1 MAEKVTSMRLNEED
15 LEQFKAF
22 AKDNGLNQQQAF
34 NSLIA
39 LAELEKAKDVLGDRS
54 KSIDTFRDTI
64 NRAIGMYVNALEE
77 NTTAEQTI
85 REELHRE
92 LQTKD
97 NNISNLYEQLQEVK
111 ADNETLK
118 SNNKEIDSKLQEC
131 MNALVDKSKECI
143 NFESQVN
150 TLNSNNDL
158 LQEQLQEYKEYKN
171 NYKSLEKDLEQ
182 LKKDIK
188 RKDVVIQGFTTD
200 NQQLK
205 DKINN
210 DSEMIDFYKA
220 NNAELKDN
228 IKILENKYDKQIEN
242 IKIDHEKEINNL
254 KVEYNDRLGKQSEEI
269 TKSLASNHDIE
280 IGKKELEIEKLKNEL
295 SALKSKNH
303 KTTQNTK

>member
-1 MAEKVTSMRLNEED
+1 MSEKVTSMRLNEED

-39 LAELEKAKDVLGDRS
+39 LAELEKAKDVVGDRA

-85 REELHRE
+85 REELHKE

-97 NNISNLYEQLQEVK
+97 NTISNLYEQLQEVK

-118 SNNKEIDSKLQEC
+118 SNNKEIDSKLKEC

-150 TLNSNNDL
+150 KLNSNNDL

-171 NYKSLEKDLEQ
+171 NYKKLENDLEQ
-182 LKKDIK
+182 LKKDIV

-210 DSEMIDFYKA
+210 DSEMIDFYKS

-228 IKILENKYDKQIEN
+228 IKDLEVKYEKQIESLKLEN
-242 IKIDHEKEINNL
+242 EKALQEQL
-254 KVEYNDRLGKQSEEI
+254 KVTNEQLNSK
-269 TKSLASNHDIE
+269 HDVE
-280 IGKKELEIEKLKNEL
+280 LSKKDLEIEKLKNEI
-295 SALKSKNH
+295 ANLKSKNH
-303 KTTQNTK
+303 KTVINKKEN